1 MKRLVVFF
9 LIAAAVLGVGAQN
22 KAGWPDQLKFMA
34 GPPGGNWFA
43 LGTSL
48 SELWSKHV
56 VQTTSS
62 TGGGV
67 ANILN
72 TDLKKGDFGFSVV
85 SLVGAALAGE
95 EDFAGKTIKNAVVMA
110 NLYTQFT
117 YYIIRKDFA
126 DKNGIK
132 SLDDLLAKDIPVR
145 FATLKPGT
153 SSEFIIKAM
162 FKKGYGT
169 DYEKLKKKGWSFEF
183 TSYENGGDL
192 MADNHLDVFAFSI
205 GKVASAVMNIESSTP
220 IYILPIGQKA
230 LDALAAAYGTTTF
243 TVEPGVY
250 KSVKT
255 PVKTIG
261 DYNCIVVR
269 KDLPDS
275 LVYEL
280 NKIMWENR
288 ASVAAAVKD
297 FGELT
302 IKDAL
307 PSGLPVHP
315 GSVQFWKSAK

>member
-1 MKRLVVFF
+1 MKKALLILAVL
-9 LIAAAVLGVGAQN
+9 LIATGAGAQN
-22 KAGWPDQLKFMA
+22 KAGWPDHLKFMA

-43 LGTSL
+43 LGTAL
-48 SELWSKHV
+48 SEMWSKNV
-56 VQTTSS
+56 IQTTSS

-67 ANILN
+67 GNIVN

-95 EDFAGKTIKNAVVMA
+95 EDFAGKDVKNAVVMA

-132 SLDDLLAKDIPVR
+132 SVDDLVAKNIPVR

-153 SSEFIIKAM
+153 ASEFVIKAM

-183 TSYENGGDL
+183 TSYENGADL
-192 MADNHLDVFAFSI
+192 MADNHLDVFAFSV
-205 GKVASAVMNIESSTP
+205 GKAAAIIMNIESSTP
-220 IYILPIGQKA
+220 IYILPVGQPA
-230 LDALAAAYGTTTF
+230 LDALAKAYGTTTF
-243 TVEPGVY
+243 TIEPGIY
-250 KSVKT
+250 KSVRT
-255 PVKTIG
+255 PIKTIG

-280 NKIMWENR
+280 NKAMWANK
-288 ASVAAAVKD
+288 ASLAAAVSD
-297 FGELT
+297 FNELT
-302 IKDAL
+302 IKDAIPVDL
-307 PSGLPVHP
+307 PSHP

>member
-1 MKRLVVFF
+1 MKKFVVFF
-9 LIAAAVLGVGAQN
+9 LIAAAVMGVGAQN

-43 LGTSL
+43 LGTAL
-48 SELWSKHV
+48 SELWSKNV

-85 SLVGAALAGE
+85 SLVGAALAAE

-132 SLDDLLAKDIPVR
+132 SLDDLVAKDIPVR

-169 DYEKLKKKGWSFEF
+169 DYEKLKRKGWSFEF

-275 LVYEL
+275 LVFEL
-280 NKIMWENR
+280 NRIMWENR

>member
-1 MKRLVVFF
+1 MKKFVVFF
-9 LIAAAVLGVGAQN
+9 LIAAAVMGVGAQN

-43 LGTSL
+43 LGTAL
-48 SELWSKHV
+48 SELWSKNV

-85 SLVGAALAGE
+85 SLVGAALAAE

-132 SLDDLLAKDIPVR
+132 SLDDLVAKDIPVR

-275 LVYEL
+275 LVFEL
-280 NKIMWENR
+280 NRIMWENR

>member
-1 MKRLVVFF
+1 MKKLLLIVVAT
-9 LIAAAVLGVGAQN
+9 LMVLGAGAQD
-22 KAGWPDQLKFMA
+22 KTGWPDQLKFMA

-43 LGTSL
+43 LGTAL
-48 SELWSKHV
+48 SEMWSKNV
-56 VQTTSS
+56 LQTTSS

-67 ANILN
+67 SNILN
-72 TDLKKGDFGFSVV
+72 ADLKKGDFGFSVV

-95 EDFAGKTIKNAVVMA
+95 EDFAGRDIKNAVVMA
-110 NLYTQFT
+110 NLYTQYT

-132 SLDDLLAKDIPVR
+132 SFDDLLAKDIPVR

-153 SSEFIIKAM
+153 SSEFIIKAL

-169 DYEKLKKKGWSFEF
+169 DYEKLKKKGWTFEF
-183 TSYENGGDL
+183 TSYENGADL
-192 MADNHLDVFAFSI
+192 MADNHLDLFAFSV
-205 GKVASAVMNIESSTP
+205 GKVASVVMNIESSTP
-220 IYILPIGQKA
+220 IYILPVGQKA
-230 LDALAAAYGTTTF
+230 LDALAKAYGTTTF
-243 TVEPGVY
+243 TVEPGIY

-261 DYNCIVVR
+261 DYNCIVIR

-280 NKIMWENR
+280 NKAMWANK
-288 ASVAAAVKD
+288 ASIVAAVKD
-297 FGELT
+297 FNELS

-307 PSGLPVHP
+307 PAGLPVHP
-315 GSVQFWKSAK
+315 GSEKFWKTAK

>member
-1 MKRLVVFF
+1 MKRVVALF
-9 LIAAAVLGVGAQN
+9 IIVAAVMSVGAQN

-43 LGTSL
+43 LGTAL
-48 SELWSKHV
+48 SELWSKNV

-72 TDLKKGDFGFSVV
+72 ADLKKGDFGFSVV
-85 SLVGAALAGE
+85 SLVGAALAAE

-110 NLYTQFT
+110 NLYTQYT

-132 SLDDLLAKDIPVR
+132 SLDDLVAKDIPVR

-243 TVEPGVY
+243 TIEPGVY
-250 KSVKT
+250 KSVKA

-275 LVYEL
+275 LVFEL
-280 NKIMWENR
+280 NRIMWEHR

-297 FGELT
+297 FGELS

-307 PSGLPVHP
+307 PANLPVHP

>member
-1 MKRLVVFF
+1 MKRFVVFF
-9 LIAAAVLGVGAQN
+9 LVAATVLGVGAQN

-43 LGTSL
+43 LGTAL
-48 SELWSKHV
+48 SELWSKNV
-56 VQTTSS
+56 IQTTSS

-72 TDLKKGDFGFSVV
+72 ADLKKGDFGFSVV
-85 SLVGAALAGE
+85 SLVGAALAAE

-110 NLYTQFT
+110 NLYTQYT

-132 SLDDLLAKDIPVR
+132 SLDDLVAKDIPVR

-169 DYEKLKKKGWSFEF
+169 DYEKLKKKGWTFEF

-220 IYILPIGQKA
+220 IYILPVGQKA

-275 LVYEL
+275 LVYQL

-297 FGELT
+297 FGELS

-307 PSGLPVHP
+307 PEGLPVHP
-315 GSVQFWKSAK
+315 GSLQFWKSAK

>member
-1 MKRLVVFF
+1 MKKFVVFF
-9 LIAAAVLGVGAQN
+9 LIAAAVMGVGAQN

-43 LGTSL
+43 LGTAL
-48 SELWSKHV
+48 SELWSKNV

-85 SLVGAALAGE
+85 SLVGAALAAE

-132 SLDDLLAKDIPVR
+132 SLDDLVAKDIPVR

-280 NKIMWENR
+280 NRIMWENR

-307 PSGLPVHP
+307 PAGLPVHP

>member
-1 MKRLVVFF
+1 MKKLVVFF
-9 LIAAAVLGVGAQN
+9 LIASAVLGVGAQN

-48 SELWSKHV
+48 SELWSKNV

-85 SLVGAALAGE
+85 SLVGAALAAE

-110 NLYTQFT
+110 NLYTQYT

-280 NKIMWENR
+280 NRIMWENR

-307 PSGLPVHP
+307 PAGLPVHP
-315 GSVQFWKSAK
+315 GSAQFWKSAK

>member
-1 MKRLVVFF
+1 MKKLVVFF
-9 LIAAAVLGVGAQN
+9 LIAAAVMGVGAQH

-43 LGTSL
+43 LGTAL
-48 SELWSKHV
+48 SELWSKNV

-85 SLVGAALAGE
+85 SLVGAALAAE

-132 SLDDLLAKDIPVR
+132 SLDDLVAKDIPVR

-275 LVYEL
+275 LVFEL
-280 NKIMWENR
+280 NRIMWENR